1 MKEYDIQ
8 KFEDKLYASEQ
19 SSIEYTQNKLKE
31 IDNFKDRFDESI
43 YLSLC
48 LPESRVT
55 KSAGF
60 NSINKE
66 SFKIQYLIESANHI
80 NTMYKDGF
88 KELNE
93 HIVSNA
99 AYRDHVFN
107 IVKPILKARTG
118 NDYIMDGKDILWII
132 PETESLWTYITR
144 KSGIKS
150 SDFGVYFFPIFG
162 QIIFLCVLF
171 YIIKYFLTQ
180 GKHYDNS

>member
-66 SFKIQYLIESANHI
+66 SFKFQNLIESANHI

-118 NDYIMDGKDILWII
+118 IDYIMDGKDTLWII
-132 PETESLWTYITR
+132 PKNESLWTYVTR
-144 KSGIKS
+144 KLGIKS
-150 SDFGVYFFPIFG
+150 GDFGVYFFPIFG

-171 YIIKYFLTQ
+171 YISKYLLTH
-180 GKHYDNS
+180 GKHYDNH